1 LIRVFTPYFAS
12 FEYSN
17 KKYAA
22 TLDRGVVVYTT
33 PRDDFPEHD
42 LELISGF
49 REAFNIGQRFTVIR
63 EYGFP
68 TLMRDVEGLAL
79 SLGALAVHM
88 GLEESVSGALRRF
101 RPKLLREESR
111 LIPQFKGG
119 VYLDGEGGFE
129 RVSLGDDLRVI
140 AVRRNGSVSYIPT
153 RRAQLVS
160 NVMELVAELSA
171 GNVKVYS
178 TNTLGTTVYITG
190 GDDRKPV
197 I

>member
-1 LIRVFTPYFAS
+1 LIRVFTPYLAS

-17 KKYAA
+17 KKYVA

-42 LELISGF
+42 SEVISRF
-49 REAFNIGQRFTVIR
+49 REAFNIGLRFTVIR

-88 GLEESVSGALRRF
+88 GLAESVSSALRRF
-101 RPKLLREESR
+101 IPRLLREEPR
-111 LIPQFKGG
+111 LLPQYRGG
-119 VYLDGEGGFE
+119 VYLDGEAGFE
-129 RVSLGDDLRVI
+129 RVSLWDDLRVI
-140 AVRRNGSVSYIPT
+140 AVRRNGSVSYLPT

-160 NVMELVAELSA
+160 SIMELVAELSA
-171 GNVKVYS
+171 ADVRVYS
-178 TNTLGTTVYITG
+178 TNTLGTTVYVTG
-190 GDDRKPV
+190 GDDRKPAL
-197 I
+197 